1 MSTTRQYR
9 WHIEVIR
16 PPDMTNAMRDI
27 RKAYRQLRTAGL
39 TVAQTRYTVLNLLIS
54 GSCVHVKADKLS

>member
-1 MSTTRQYR
+1 
-9 WHIEVIR
+9 
-16 PPDMTNAMRDI
+16 MTNAMRDI